1 MNPFSKLS
9 HKQSLLMS
17 AGIGVGITLFL
28 VLAYQILQSDPSHE
42 EILKSRDIK
51 LTPPGK
57 TIDKKDVW
65 MSKIEAQTEQQSQK
79 IDLMEKMLQKNAMGK
94 GESSDSDSLK
104 EEVKHLREE
113 LRNVQQGRMPDASTE
128 VPWTQGRGSEP
139 VPSKPVGSVQSQPK
153 TQPQTQGF
161 NQRGGQKIVVNLH
174 NKVSKQRHYTNVL
187 PAGAFAQAVLIG
199 SVDANCGVSS
209 TSDPKPVLLR
219 LLENGTLP
227 NNFKSKLKRCV
238 AVGASHGDV
247 SSERVYIRLERM
259 SCIDKRTGEVIETD
273 VAGYVAGEDGKAGI
287 RGDVVDRSGSMLARA
302 AVGGFF
308 GGISQYMQGSIMNQ
322 QLSQLTKETGGN
334 ALFNVDALKQGGVQ
348 GVGSAL
354 DKLSDYYIKRAEQLQ
369 PVIQVAAGRTV
380 DIVFTHGAKIGSQ
393 STKEKIRASSQASEA
408 EQ

>member
-1 MNPFSKLS
+1 MNPFSNLS
-9 HKQSLLMS
+9 RKQTMLMS
-17 AGIGVGITLFL
+17 AGIVVGVTLFF
-28 VLAYQILQSDPSHE
+28 VMAYQIIQSEPSHE
-42 EILKSRDIK
+42 ESVKSKDIQ

-57 TIDKKDVW
+57 TLDKKDLW
-65 MSKIEAQTEQQSQK
+65 MSQIESQTQQQSQK
-79 IDLMEKMLQKNAMGK
+79 IDLMEKMLQKHAIG
-94 GESSDSDSLK
+94 GEAAKETDALK
-104 EEVKHLREE
+104 EEVNRLREHIHQM
-113 LRNVQQGRMPDASTE
+113 QQGRSMQPSSESTSSD
-128 VPWTQGRGSEP
+128 VPWTQGQGNEGGRMSS
-139 VPSKPVGSVQSQPK
+139 PSGMLSHDV
-153 TQPQTQGF
+153 T
-161 NQRGGQKIVVNLH
+161 QRGVHKIVVNLS
-174 NKVSKQRHYTNVL
+174 NKRSTQRHVTNIL

-209 TSDPKPVLLR
+209 TNDPKPVLLR
-219 LLENGTLP
+219 ILENGTLP

-238 AVGASHGDV
+238 AIGASHGDL

-259 SCIDKRTGEVIETD
+259 SCIDTRTGEVIETD

-334 ALFNVDALKQGGVQ
+334 ALFNVDALKQGSVQ

-393 STKEKIRASSQASEA
+393 STKEQVRATSTPGESQ
-408 EQ
+408 

>member
-1 MNPFSKLS
+1 MNPFSKFS

-17 AGIGVGITLFL
+17 AGIGVGVTLFL

-42 EILKSRDIK
+42 ETLKSKDIQ

-94 GESSDSDSLK
+94 GESSESDSLK
-104 EEVKHLREE
+104 EEVKRLREE
-113 LRNVQQGRMPDASTE
+113 LRSVQQGRMPDASTTE
-128 VPWTQGRGSEP
+128 VPWTQGPGKEP
-139 VPSKPVGSVQSQPK
+139 VPSNPSVQGQP
-153 TQPQTQGF
+153 PAPGF
-161 NQRGGQKIVVNLH
+161 NQRGVQKIVVNLN
-174 NKVSKQRHYTNVL
+174 NKISKQRHYTNVL

-219 LLENGTLP
+219 ILENGTLP

-259 SCIDKRTGEVIETD
+259 SCIDKATGEVIETD
-273 VAGYVAGEDGKAGI
+273 VAGYIAGEDGKAGI
-287 RGDVVDRSGSMLARA
+287 RGEVVDRSGSMIARA

-308 GGISQYMQGSIMNQ
+308 GGISQFMQGSIMNQ
-322 QLSQLTKETGGN
+322 QLSQLSKETDGK
-334 ALFNVDALKQGGVQ
+334 AIFNMDALKQGGVQ

-369 PVIQVAAGRTV
+369 PVIQIAAGRTV

-393 STKEKIRASSQASEA
+393 STKEQIRASSQTSEV
-408 EQ
+408 EP

>member
-1 MNPFSKLS
+1 MNPFSTLS

-17 AGIGVGITLFL
+17 GGMGVGITLFL
-28 VLAYQILQSDPSHE
+28 VMAYQIIQSEPSQE
-42 EILKSRDIK
+42 ETIKTRDIQ

-65 MSKIEAQTEQQSQK
+65 MSKIEAQTKLQTQK
-79 IDLMEKMLQKNAMGK
+79 IDLMEKMLQKNAMGA
-94 GESSDSDSLK
+94 GEVAEPESLK
-104 EEVKHLREE
+104 DEVTRLREE
-113 LRNVQQGRMPDASTE
+113 LRNVQPMHVPEASTTD
-128 VPWTQGRGSEP
+128 VPWTQGQGRETPPPPP
-139 VPSKPVGSVQSQPK
+139 VSSVHA
-153 TQPQTQGF
+153 QPQTPGF
-161 NQRGGQKIVVNLH
+161 TQRGVQKIVVNLN
-174 NKVSKQRHYTNVL
+174 NKMSKQRHYTNVL

-238 AVGASHGDV
+238 AIGASHGDL

-259 SCIDKRTGEVIETD
+259 SCIEKATGEVIETD
-273 VAGYVAGEDGKAGI
+273 VAGYIAGEDGKAGI
-287 RGDVVDRSGSMLARA
+287 RGEVVDRSSSMIARA

-308 GGISQYMQGSIMNQ
+308 GGISQFMQGSIMNQ
-322 QLSQLTKETGGN
+322 QLSQLSKETDGK
-334 ALFNVDALKQGGVQ
+334 AIFNMDALKQGGVQ

-369 PVIQVAAGRTV
+369 PVIQIAAGRTV

-393 STKEKIRASSQASEA
+393 STKEQIRASSNASEA

>member
-17 AGIGVGITLFL
+17 AGIGVGVTLFL
-28 VLAYQILQSDPSHE
+28 VLAYQILQSEPSHE
-42 EILKSRDIK
+42 ETLKSKDIQ
-51 LTPPGK
+51 LTLPGK

-79 IDLMEKMLQKNAMGK
+79 IDLMEKMLQKNTLGK
-94 GESSDSDSLK
+94 GASSDSESLK
-104 EEVKHLREE
+104 EEVKRLREE
-113 LRNVQQGRMPDASTE
+113 LRNLQQGRMPGASTTE
-128 VPWTQGRGSEP
+128 VPWTQGQGSEKIL
-139 VPSKPVGSVQSQPK
+139 PSRLSAASPGQSK
-153 TQPQTQGF
+153 TTEF
-161 NQRGGQKIVVNLH
+161 NQRGVQKIVVNLH

-219 LLENGTLP
+219 ILENGTLP

-259 SCIDKRTGEVIETD
+259 SCIDKATGEVIETD
-273 VAGYVAGEDGKAGI
+273 VAGYIAGEDGKAGI
-287 RGDVVDRSGSMLARA
+287 RGEVVDRSGSMIARA

-308 GGISQYMQGSIMNQ
+308 GGISQFMQGSIMNQ
-322 QLSQLTKETGGN
+322 QLSQLSKETDGKTI
-334 ALFNVDALKQGGVQ
+334 FNMDALKQGGVQ

-369 PVIQVAAGRTV
+369 PVIQIAAGRTV

-393 STKEKIRASSQASEA
+393 STKEQIRASSTGLEA

>member
-1 MNPFSKLS
+1 MNPFSNLS
-9 HKQSLLMS
+9 RKQTMLMS
-17 AGIGVGITLFL
+17 AGIVVGVTLFF
-28 VLAYQILQSDPSHE
+28 VMAYQIIQSEPSHE
-42 EILKSRDIK
+42 ESVKSKDIQ

-57 TIDKKDVW
+57 TLDKKDLW
-65 MSKIEAQTEQQSQK
+65 MSQIESQTQQQSQK
-79 IDLMEKMLQKNAMGK
+79 IDLMEKMLQKHAIG
-94 GESSDSDSLK
+94 GEAAKETDALK
-104 EEVKHLREE
+104 EEVNRLREHIHQM
-113 LRNVQQGRMPDASTE
+113 QQGRSMQPSSESTSSD
-128 VPWTQGRGSEP
+128 VPWTQGQGSGMSALP
-139 VPSKPVGSVQSQPK
+139 GNLSLGV
-153 TQPQTQGF
+153 
-161 NQRGGQKIVVNLH
+161 NQRGIQKIVVNL
-174 NKVSKQRHYTNVL
+174 NTKVSKQRHYTNVL

-219 LLENGTLP
+219 ILENGTLP

-238 AVGASHGDV
+238 AIGASHGDL

-259 SCIDKRTGEVIETD
+259 SCIDTRTGEVIETD

-334 ALFNVDALKQGGVQ
+334 ALFNVDALKQGSVQ

-393 STKEKIRASSQASEA
+393 STKEQVRATSTPGESQ
-408 EQ
+408 